1 MTPWIGT
8 DTFIEITYLIA
19 TALFIL
25 SLIWMKSPVTARRGV
40 RAGEI
45 GMALAIGGTLLN
57 RGIVDYKWIVIALVL
72 GTIIGV
78 PLGKVHMTAVPQRT
92 ALSHAFGAL
101 CVTLVGTAEFY
112 LRAPNVPRFMMGVL
126 SMEVILGGL
135 TFTGSLMA
143 AGKLQEWLPQR
154 PITYTGQ
161 NFVNLGFLAVAVG
174 LAAYL
179 VYDPSHL
186 NLFPLMI
193 AIPLIFGVL
202 MIIPI
207 GGADM
212 PTVIS
217 LLNSYAGLSAAA
229 MGFVLDSKLLII
241 AGALDGASGFILSV
255 NMSKAMNRSFTNV
268 LFGAFGQ
275 EQAAGAAAEE
285 ARPVHSAT
293 AEEAAAILGA
303 ANKVIIVPGYG
314 MAVAQAQHKV
324 RELYDALTKRDVDV
338 KFAIHPVAGR
348 MPGHMNVL
356 LAEADIPYDKLLDM
370 EEVNGEFPQAD
381 VALVIGANDVTN
393 PAARNDASS
402 PIFGM
407 PILDVDKART
417 VMVIKRGMSPGFAG
431 IDNPLYYLD
440 KTLML
445 FGDAKSFVGSIVRE
459 LTGAGSHG

>member
-1 MTPWIGT
+1 MNDLPASEYI
-8 DTFIEITYLIA
+8 IEITYLFA

-25 SLIWMKSPVTARRGV
+25 ALRWLSSPATARRGV
-40 RAGEI
+40 FAGEL
-45 GMALAIGGTLLN
+45 GMLLAVLGTLLHHE
-57 RGIVDYKWIVIALVL
+57 IVDYKWIAIGLVL
-72 GTIIGV
+72 GSIIGV
-78 PLGKVHMTAVPQRT
+78 PLGRVAMTAVPQRT

-112 LRAPNVPRFMMGVL
+112 LKAPDIPPFMMSVL
-126 SMEVILGGL
+126 SLEVILGSL

-143 AGKLQEWLPQR
+143 AGKLQELLPQR
-154 PITYTGQ
+154 PITYKGQ
-161 NFVNLGFLAVAVG
+161 NFVNLGLLGVAIVLAGVLVAH
-174 LAAYL
+174 
-179 VYDPSHL
+179 PEKMQF
-186 NLFPLMI
+186 FPAVI
-193 AIPLIFGVL
+193 GIPLVFGVM

-275 EQAAGAAAEE
+275 EQPTVAGAQQ
-285 ARPVHSAT
+285 ARPVRSAT
-293 AEEAAAILGA
+293 ADEAAAILSA
-303 ANKVIIVPGYG
+303 ASKVVIVPGYG

-324 RELYDALTKRDVDV
+324 RELYDALTKRGVDV
-338 KFAIHPVAGR
+338 KFGIHPVAGR

-370 EEVNGEFPQAD
+370 EEINGELPQTD

-393 PAARNDASS
+393 PAARIDSKS
-402 PIFGM
+402 PIYGM
-407 PILDVDKART
+407 PVLDVDKART
-417 VMVIKRGMSPGFAG
+417 VMVIKRSMAAGFAG

-459 LTGAGSHG
+459 LGTGH